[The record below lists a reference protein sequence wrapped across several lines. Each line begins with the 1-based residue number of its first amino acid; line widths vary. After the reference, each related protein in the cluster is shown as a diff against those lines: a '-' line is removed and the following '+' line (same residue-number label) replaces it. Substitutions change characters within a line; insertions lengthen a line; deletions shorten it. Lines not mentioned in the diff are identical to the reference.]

1 MPSVGDIVLTATP
14 YIIGFL
20 LALFGFI
27 LYSLSKQKRIFDFL
41 GVDKNS
47 KQVVI
52 YLSSL
57 LVPPGNAFGFDGLP
71 RSYQGIAIPTGELNI
86 SSRLSKELTIDIF
99 EYIPPVIRKSLQE
112 KYVFFRP
119 LKIRIEASP
128 MRDSDI
134 DFSARSIITVG
145 SQGYNIVTNY
155 CVSQNLTQLRITQNG
170 TVIEITKGKD
180 TGEIIRKASDQHDIA
195 ILEKLVD
202 YTRNGTTIIIA
213 AGLGVLG
220 TMGAIQCFIDNWQ
233 ELYKT
238 YGKREFAL
246 VLQFT
251 ANRNSLDDALQG
263 SVIRRVPEK

>member
-1 MPSVGDIVLTATP
+1 MPSIGDIVLTVAP

-20 LALFGFI
+20 LALVGFI
-27 LYSLSKQKRIFDFL
+27 VYSLSKQKRIFDFL
-41 GVDKNS
+41 GIDKKS

-57 LVPPGNAFGFDGLP
+57 LVPPGNAIGFDGLP

-86 SSRLSKELTIDIF
+86 SSRLSKELTIDAF
-99 EYIPPVIRKSLQE
+99 EYIPPVVRKSLQE
-112 KYVFFRP
+112 KYAFFRP

-134 DFSARSIITVG
+134 DFSTRSIFTVG

-155 CVSQNLTQLRITQNG
+155 CVSQNLAQLRITQNG
-170 TVIEITKGKD
+170 TVIEIAKGKD
-180 TGEIIRKASDQHDIA
+180 AGETIRRASNQHDIA
-195 ILEKLVD
+195 ILEKLID
-202 YTRNGTTIIIA
+202 HTRNDTVVIIA

-220 TMGAIQCFIDNWQ
+220 TMGAVQYFVDHWQ

-238 YGKREFAL
+238 YGKHEFAL
-246 VLQFT
+246 ALQFT
-251 ANRNSLDDALQG
+251 AKSNSLDNALQG